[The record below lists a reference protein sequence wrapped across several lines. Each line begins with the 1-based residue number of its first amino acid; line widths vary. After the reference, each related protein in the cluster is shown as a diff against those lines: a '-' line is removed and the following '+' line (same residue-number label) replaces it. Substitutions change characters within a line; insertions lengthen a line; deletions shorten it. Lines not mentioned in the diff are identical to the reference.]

1 LLLVL
6 SAGLAG
12 SIFLLLVPIA
22 GLSSGNIGMA
32 VVFLAGTFFLLLV
45 FSLTAA
51 AMGARSFE
59 PLLDL

>member
-1 LLLVL
+1 
-6 SAGLAG
+6 
-12 SIFLLLVPIA
+12 
-22 GLSSGNIGMA
+22 MA